1 MINRVILVGR
11 LVADPDLRKTQS
23 GTSVASFR
31 LAVERRKTK
40 DGKQETDFFNI
51 TAWQK
56 TADLICQYL
65 RKGSLVGIDGRLQ
78 NRSYETQSG
87 EKRYVTEVITETVQF
102 LESKKDGENNT
113 EETQNTPYDE
123 FNQANDLHDDLP
135 F

>member
-40 DGKQETDFFNI
+40 DGKQETDFFNVV
-51 TAWQK
+51 AWQK
-56 TADLICQYL
+56 TADLISRYL
-65 RKGSLVGIDGRLQ
+65 KKGSLVGIDGRLQ
-78 NRSYETQSG
+78 NRNYETQSG

-102 LESKKDGENNT
+102 LESKKDGESNT
-113 EETQNTPYDE
+113 QEADPYDGID
-123 FNQANDLHDDLP
+123 QKDDLP

>member
-11 LVADPDLRKTQS
+11 LVADPDLRKTQN

-102 LESKKDGENNT
+102 LESKKDGETNT
-113 EETQNTPYDE
+113 QEADPYDGID
-123 FNQANDLHDDLP
+123 QKDDLP

>member
-11 LVADPDLRKTQS
+11 LVADPELRKTQS
-23 GTSVASFR
+23 GASVASFR

-65 RKGSLVGIDGRLQ
+65 KKGSLVGIDGRLQ

-87 EKRYVTEVITETVQF
+87 EKRYVTEVIAETVQF
-102 LESKKDGENNT
+102 LESKKDGESNT
-113 EETQNTPYDE
+113 QEADPYDGID
-123 FNQANDLHDDLP
+123 QKDDLP

>member
-56 TADLICQYL
+56 TADLIYQYL

-102 LESKKDGENNT
+102 LESKKDGETNT
-113 EETQNTPYDE
+113 QEADPYDGID
-123 FNQANDLHDDLP
+123 QKDDLP

>member
-56 TADLICQYL
+56 TADLIYQYL

-102 LESKKDGENNT
+102 LESKKDGESNT
-113 EETQNTPYDE
+113 QEADPYDGID
-123 FNQANDLHDDLP
+123 QKDDLP

>member
-11 LVADPDLRKTQS
+11 LVADPDLRKTQN

-51 TAWQK
+51 VAWQK

-65 RKGSLVGIDGRLQ
+65 RKGSLVGVDGRLQ

-102 LESKKDGENNT
+102 LESKKDGETNMQ
-113 EETQNTPYDE
+113 EADPYDGID
-123 FNQANDLHDDLP
+123 QKDDLP